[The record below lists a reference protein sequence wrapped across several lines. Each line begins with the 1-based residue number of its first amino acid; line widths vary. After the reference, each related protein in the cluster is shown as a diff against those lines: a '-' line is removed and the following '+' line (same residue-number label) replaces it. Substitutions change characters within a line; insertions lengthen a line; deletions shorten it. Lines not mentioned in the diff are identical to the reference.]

1 MTKRHPMLANIE
13 VSAPCPASWDKMSGD
28 DRVRFCQDCKLNV
41 YNLSDMSASEA
52 EELILQKEGRLC
64 VRFFQRQDGTVLTDN
79 CPVGLRRIRN
89 FGRKV
94 TALIA
99 LSMSWLITS
108 SNQPATAEKSKCPEV
123 PSRAHATVG
132 IFLNTGH
139 NITAYR
145 VDLIKQI
152 ADKWHRTNTGPTV
165 NVVVSKA
172 GAIKSVE
179 IVKSTGESK
188 LDVAA
193 IKTIKS
199 IKAAPLP
206 PWFTGDEM
214 TFTFDMSR
222 PVKLPSAGTAP

>member
-1 MTKRHPMLANIE
+1 MTRKYPMLANIE
-13 VSAPCPASWDKMSGD
+13 VAAPCPASWDKMSGD
-28 DRVRFCQDCKLNV
+28 DRVRFCQGCKLNV
-41 YNLSDMSASEA
+41 YNLSDMSESEA

-64 VRFFQRQDGTVLTDN
+64 VRFFRRQDGTVLTDN

-94 TALIA
+94 AALIA

-108 SNQPATAEKSKCPEV
+108 GTQPATAEKSKCPEI
-123 PSRAHATVG
+123 PSFVEATMG
-132 IFLNTGH
+132 SFTTTHDIGP
-139 NITAYR
+139 YR
-145 VDLIKQI
+145 IDLIKQI
-152 ADKWHRTNTGPTV
+152 ADKWHRANTGPTV

-179 IVKSTGESK
+179 IVKSTGDSK
-188 LDVAA
+188 LNVAA

-206 PWFTGDEM
+206 PWFKGDEM

-222 PVKLPSAGTAP
+222 PVKLPSKDTAR